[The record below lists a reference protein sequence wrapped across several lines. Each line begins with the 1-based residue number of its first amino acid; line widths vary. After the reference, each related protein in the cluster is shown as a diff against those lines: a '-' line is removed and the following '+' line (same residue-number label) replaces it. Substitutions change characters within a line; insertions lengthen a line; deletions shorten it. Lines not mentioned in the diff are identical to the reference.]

1 MRSIFHT
8 FRPICLLS
16 VALIVAFALP
26 ATASLNGL
34 YSTPLGKVKVTE
46 RNGVVKA
53 RSIGKS
59 KCGKRRQLIFEGTRL
74 DDSITGTI
82 HACKSGPKG
91 CKGKA
96 SGMMMLL
103 ITRGGKTLSGA
114 VHMNAG
120 KCKTPLKGDGITI
133 NLLERAGTTKK
144 IKLKKRG
151 RSATRKEKATRVSSS
166 SQTKNA
172 APTKSKREE
181 AEAIVGEGAQLLQNG
196 KIEEARE
203 KFTKAVEVAPD
214 YSNAYQGLG
223 VTYYLRGRYAE
234 ALDEYKRAIEANPSN
249 GDTYYN
255 MACVYALLEK
265 REQAFRYLSIAVV
278 NGYVDETFSV
288 DEDLV
293 FLRDDPRWEQIK
305 MGLPVQTDPDAAKA
319 NGETDSEK
327 GSQDGPEGAADASA
341 AGDDAPES
349 GDEQPNDAS
358 RSSTAKA
365 DDAKTGA
372 AAEPSSGAP

>member
-1 MRSIFHT
+1 MRSTFERL
-8 FRPICLLS
+8 FRPVVFAGFAALVGLS
-16 VALIVAFALP
+16 APAF
-26 ATASLNGL
+26 ASLNGV

-46 RNGVVKA
+46 KNGVVKA

-59 KCGKRRQLIFEGTRL
+59 KCGKRRQLVFEGTRL

-82 HACKSGPKG
+82 HACKLGPAG

-151 RSATRKEKATRVSSS
+151 RSATRTTDSESSS
-166 SQTKNA
+166 STGKA
-172 APTKSKREE
+172 AKPKKSQREK
-181 AEAIVGEGAQLLQNG
+181 AEAIVAEGAQLLQNG

-203 KFTKAVEVAPD
+203 KFTQAVEVAPD

-255 MACVYALLEK
+255 MACVYALREE
-265 REQAFRYLSIAVV
+265 REQAFRYLSIAVL
-278 NGYVDETFSV
+278 NGYVDETFAV

-305 MGLPVQTDPDAAKA
+305 MGLPVQTNPDAAKA
-319 NGETDSEK
+319 KREDEK
-327 GSQDGPEGAADASA
+327 PAD
-341 AGDDAPES
+341 
-349 GDEQPNDAS
+349 
-358 RSSTAKA
+358 
-365 DDAKTGA
+365 A
-372 AAEPSSGAP
+372 AAEGDAPTPPGDAPPSDEGKKEAAETTAP